1 MNFNSLEFLILFL
14 PITVVAFYAVQMRW
28 RLWVL
33 VTASLIF
40 YGVSGFAV
48 LLAFLIAIF
57 WGYWTAFLLVKWPKT
72 STPGAS
78 SDSFTRKWARLPQ
91 DSSSSE
97 TVALHHGVANLKRIQ
112 VPAMRAQFKEPLR
125 IESGAGT

>member
-57 WGYWTAFLLVKWPKT
+57 WGYWTAFLLVKWPK
-72 STPGAS
+72 
-78 SDSFTRKWARLPQ
+78 RLAIILAV
-91 DSSSSE
+91 S
-97 TVALHHGVANLKRIQ
+97 
-112 VPAMRAQFKEPLR
+112 VPAADL
-125 IESGAGT
+125 IHV